1 MRLRNVCSIKLN
13 RSLARNNSTTKQSD
27 IRAIMSFASL
37 FLRGRLTCSY
47 TSLKSGRWR
56 SPPSPCSPSP
66 TSTWPIC
73 NSGRKNRYLWQT
85 WPRSSPSPPACS
97 TSNHRASSRTPPR
110 LLLSQ
115 LLENETS
122 RLVIIVTFL
131 AVLELWKRSHITVA
145 QSTLFSPIVLERG
158 ENWSE
163 DTKLSGE
170 SEEW

>member
-1 MRLRNVCSIKLN
+1 VRVSERI
-13 RSLARNNSTTKQSD
+13 AE
-27 IRAIMSFASL
+27 I
-37 FLRGRLTCSY
+37 
-47 TSLKSGRWR
+47 TSL
-56 SPPSPCSPSP
+56 
-66 TSTWPIC
+66 
-73 NSGRKNRYLWQT
+73 L
-85 WPRSSPSPPACS
+85 
-97 TSNHRASSRTPPR
+97 RTQPR
-110 LLLSQ
+110 LLLSE